1 MMFLLKNGVFI
12 IQEKVMKMNSK
23 ILNLIK
29 QRLIRG
35 EKRYGKENISSDG
48 RDFVQEALEEALDCS
63 VYLAG
68 HLLEIQEKINLPKY
82 QCTGDE
88 CI

>member
-1 MMFLLKNGVFI
+1 
-12 IQEKVMKMNSK
+12 MNNQIVK
-23 ILNLIK
+23 
-29 QRLIRG
+29 LIRKRLVKG
-35 EKRYGKENISSDG
+35 EERYGKQNIASDG

-68 HLLEIQEKINLPKY
+68 CLIEIKEKSNKLPES

>member
-1 MMFLLKNGVFI
+1 
-12 IQEKVMKMNSK
+12 MNMNLK
-23 ILNLIK
+23 ILDLVGK
-29 QRLIRG
+29 RLAKG
-35 EKRYGKENISSDG
+35 EKRYGKENIASDG

-68 HLLEIQEKINLPKY
+68 CLIEIQEKNSKLPEH

>member
-1 MMFLLKNGVFI
+1 
-12 IQEKVMKMNSK
+12 MNNQIVK
-23 ILNLIK
+23 
-29 QRLIRG
+29 LIRKRLVKG
-35 EKRYGKENISSDG
+35 EERYGKQNIASDG

-68 HLLEIQEKINLPKY
+68 QLIEIQEKLKNKKKLLDY
-82 QCTGDE
+82 ECTGDQ

>member
-1 MMFLLKNGVFI
+1 
-12 IQEKVMKMNSK
+12 MNNQIVK
-23 ILNLIK
+23 
-29 QRLIRG
+29 LIRKRLVKG
-35 EKRYGKENISSDG
+35 EKRYGKQNIVSDG

-68 HLLEIQEKINLPKY
+68 QLIEIQEKLKSKKKLPDY
-82 QCTGDE
+82 ECTGDH

>member
-1 MMFLLKNGVFI
+1 
-12 IQEKVMKMNSK
+12 MNKK
-23 ILNLIK
+23 ILNLIE
-29 QRLIRG
+29 QRLAKG

-68 HLLEIQEKINLPKY
+68 HLLEIQEKLKLKLPEY
-82 QCTGDE
+82 QNTGDDF
-88 CI
+88 I

>member
-1 MMFLLKNGVFI
+1 
-12 IQEKVMKMNSK
+12 MNNQIVK
-23 ILNLIK
+23 
-29 QRLIRG
+29 LIRKRLVKG
-35 EKRYGKENISSDG
+35 EERYGKQNIASDG

-68 HLLEIQEKINLPKY
+68 QLIEIQEKVKSKKKLPDY
-82 QCTGDE
+82 ERTGDH

>member
-1 MMFLLKNGVFI
+1 
-12 IQEKVMKMNSK
+12 MNNQIVK
-23 ILNLIK
+23 
-29 QRLIRG
+29 LIRKRLVKG
-35 EKRYGKENISSDG
+35 EQRYGKQNIASDG

-68 HLLEIQEKINLPKY
+68 QLIEIQEKLKSKKKLPDY
-82 QCTGDE
+82 ECTGDH

>member
-1 MMFLLKNGVFI
+1 MNNQI
-12 IQEKVMKMNSK
+12 IK
-23 ILNLIK
+23 LIK
-29 QRLIRG
+29 QRLTKG
-35 EKRYGKENISSDG
+35 EERYGKENIVSDG

-68 HLLEIQEKINLPKY
+68 QLIEIQAKLKDKKKFPNYER
-82 QCTGDE
+82 TGDQ

>member
-1 MMFLLKNGVFI
+1 
-12 IQEKVMKMNSK
+12 MNNQIVK
-23 ILNLIK
+23 
-29 QRLIRG
+29 LIRKRLVKG
-35 EKRYGKENISSDG
+35 EERYGKQNIASDG

-68 HLLEIQEKINLPKY
+68 QLIEIQEKLKSKKKLPDY
-82 QCTGDE
+82 QRTGDE

>member
-1 MMFLLKNGVFI
+1 
-12 IQEKVMKMNSK
+12 MNNQIVK
-23 ILNLIK
+23 
-29 QRLIRG
+29 LIRKRLVKG
-35 EKRYGKENISSDG
+35 EERYGKQNIASDG

-68 HLLEIQEKINLPKY
+68 QLIEIKEKLKSKKKLPDY
-82 QCTGDE
+82 EHTGDQ

>member
-1 MMFLLKNGVFI
+1 
-12 IQEKVMKMNSK
+12 MNMNLK
-23 ILNLIK
+23 ILELIGK
-29 QRLIRG
+29 RLAKG

-48 RDFVQEALEEALDCS
+48 RDFVQEALEEALDCA

-68 HLLEIQEKINLPKY
+68 HLIEIQEKLKLTKY

-88 CI
+88 VI

>member
-1 MMFLLKNGVFI
+1 MNKEI
-12 IQEKVMKMNSK
+12 IK
-23 ILNLIK
+23 LIK
-29 QRLIRG
+29 KRLVKG

-68 HLLEIQEKINLPKY
+68 HLIEIQEKLKSKKKLPDY
-82 QCTGDE
+82 ECTGDH

>member
-1 MMFLLKNGVFI
+1 MNNQILK
-12 IQEKVMKMNSK
+12 
-23 ILNLIK
+23 LIK
-29 QRLIRG
+29 KRLVKG

-68 HLLEIQEKINLPKY
+68 YLIEIQEKNSKQKFPDY

>member
-1 MMFLLKNGVFI
+1 
-12 IQEKVMKMNSK
+12 MNNQIVK
-23 ILNLIK
+23 
-29 QRLIRG
+29 LIRKRLVKG
-35 EKRYGKENISSDG
+35 EERYGKQNIASDG

-68 HLLEIQEKINLPKY
+68 HLIEIQEKLKDKKKLPDCE
-82 QCTGDE
+82 CTGDH

>member
-1 MMFLLKNGVFI
+1 
-12 IQEKVMKMNSK
+12 MNMNLK
-23 ILNLIK
+23 ILDLVGK
-29 QRLIRG
+29 RLAKG

-48 RDFVQEALEEALDCS
+48 RDFVQESLEEALDCA

-68 HLLEIQEKINLPKY
+68 HIIELQEKTKLPDY

>member
-1 MMFLLKNGVFI
+1 
-12 IQEKVMKMNSK
+12 MNNQIVK
-23 ILNLIK
+23 LIK
-29 QRLIRG
+29 KRLVVG
-35 EKRYGKENISSDG
+35 EERYGKENIASDG

-68 HLLEIQEKINLPKY
+68 QLIEIKEKLKSKKKLPDY
-82 QCTGDE
+82 ERTGDH

>member
-1 MMFLLKNGVFI
+1 
-12 IQEKVMKMNSK
+12 MNNQIVK
-23 ILNLIK
+23 
-29 QRLIRG
+29 LIRKRLVKG
-35 EKRYGKENISSDG
+35 EERYGRQNIASDG

-68 HLLEIQEKINLPKY
+68 QLIEIQEKLKNKKKLLDY
-82 QCTGDE
+82 ECTGDQ